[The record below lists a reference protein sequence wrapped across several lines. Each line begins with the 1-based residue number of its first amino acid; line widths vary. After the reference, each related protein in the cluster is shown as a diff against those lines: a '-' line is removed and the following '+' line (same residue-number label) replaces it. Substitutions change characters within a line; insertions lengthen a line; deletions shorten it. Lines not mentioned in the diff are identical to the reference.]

1 MRTEKL
7 VMGAMGA
14 CASLLMLFSCNN
26 DGKDSVEKADSIN
39 RAERQRLE
47 EDSIRRANQ
56 PDEASS
62 KFLVRAA
69 NSGMT
74 EVMMSQAAIERS
86 TRQPVKDVAQML
98 VSDHRAANDQVKSLA
113 QQRNVALPDSISDE
127 SRKDY
132 NDIVAKRGTDFDK
145 KYVNQMIDNHEKS
158 IKMFEDVLND
168 TQDAGVRNFAQN
180 TLLKLR
186 QHLDMLK
193 QVKDGI
199 K

>member
-180 TLLKLR
+180 TLPKLR

>member
-1 MRTEKL
+1 
-7 VMGAMGA
+7 MGAMGA

-180 TLLKLR
+180 TLPKLR